1 MLVFLFLNNHSCGK
15 MATTPDSGA
24 CEVCQRPNRTYYT
37 YLCQATGFVVCTACR
52 IFYVDS
58 VRQNIYTSYKCLEKQ
73 QCNLAVKR
81 GKDLCKY
88 CKFQKCQDVGMT
100 QDSIKPARKYHQ
112 TNKEQG
118 NPQPRNKK
126 ERKLHLAKQAWIG
139 NIQKNYDEAVR
150 KMVLEESVLES
161 ICQGHC
167 VQWIPA
173 RHSNEV
179 MSCIQQASTLA
190 LKTLEKDGTFQSLCR
205 ADQILLFNNNV
216 PLFGMYL
223 LAKYLT
229 APTGFDQLH
238 VLVSSLYPTNM
249 SESKHYQM

>member
-1 MLVFLFLNNHSCGK
+1 M
-15 MATTPDSGA
+15 
-24 CEVCQRPNRTYYT
+24 
-37 YLCQATGFVVCTACR
+37 
-52 IFYVDS
+52 DS

-167 VQWIPA
+167 VQWIPD

-179 MSCIQQASTLA
+179 MSCIQQASALA
-190 LKTLEKDGTFQSLCR
+190 LKTLEKDTTFQSLCR

>member
-1 MLVFLFLNNHSCGK
+1 
-15 MATTPDSGA
+15 MATTLDSGA

-88 CKFQKCQDVGMT
+88 CKFQKCQEVGMT

-223 LAKYLT
+223 LANYLT

-238 VLVSSLYPTNM
+238 VVSSLYHTNIL
-249 SESKHYQM
+249 ESKHHQM

>member
-1 MLVFLFLNNHSCGK
+1 

-58 VRQNIYTSYKCLEKQ
+58 VRQNIYTSYQCREKQ

-81 GKDLCKY
+81 GKYLCKY
-88 CKFQKCQDVGMT
+88 CKFQKCQEVGMT

-112 TNKEQG
+112 TDKDQLLVSEQV

-126 ERKLHLAKQAWIG
+126 EKKLHLAKQAWIG
-139 NIQKNYDEAVR
+139 NIQKNYDEAVS

-161 ICQGHC
+161 ICHGHC

-179 MSCIQQASTLA
+179 MSCIQQASALA
-190 LKTLEKDGTFQSLCR
+190 LKTLEKDTTFQSLCR
-205 ADQILLFNNNV
+205 ADQILLFNNNL

-223 LAKYLT
+223 LANYLT

-238 VLVSSLYPTNM
+238 VLVSSLYHTSTNM
-249 SESKHYQM
+249 LESKHHQKYIYM

>member
-1 MLVFLFLNNHSCGK
+1 
-15 MATTPDSGA
+15 
-24 CEVCQRPNRTYYT
+24 
-37 YLCQATGFVVCTACR
+37 
-52 IFYVDS
+52 
-58 VRQNIYTSYKCLEKQ
+58 
-73 QCNLAVKR
+73 
-81 GKDLCKY
+81 
-88 CKFQKCQDVGMT
+88 MT

-126 ERKLHLAKQAWIG
+126 ETKLHLAKQAWIG
-139 NIQKNYDEAVR
+139 NIQKNYDEAVS

-161 ICQGHC
+161 ICHGHC

-179 MSCIQQASTLA
+179 MSCIQQASALA
-190 LKTLEKDGTFQSLCR
+190 LKTLEKDTTFQSLCR

-223 LAKYLT
+223 LANYLT

-238 VLVSSLYPTNM
+238 VVSSLYHTNTL
-249 SESKHYQM
+249 ESKHHQM

>member
-1 MLVFLFLNNHSCGK
+1 

-161 ICQGHC
+161 ICHGHC

-205 ADQILLFNNNV
+205 ADQIFLFNNNV

-223 LAKYLT
+223 LANYLT

-238 VLVSSLYPTNM
+238 VVSSLYHTNIL
-249 SESKHYQM
+249 ESKHHQM